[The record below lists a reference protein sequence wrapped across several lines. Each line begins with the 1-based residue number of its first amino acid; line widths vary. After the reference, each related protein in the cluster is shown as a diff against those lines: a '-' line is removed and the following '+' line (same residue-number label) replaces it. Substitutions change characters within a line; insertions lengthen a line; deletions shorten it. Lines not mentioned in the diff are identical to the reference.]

1 MSSLTPLQQAFLN
14 AYAAACAE
22 VPRDFRRSLILIGG
36 AASIAHGMS
45 DRKTKD
51 ADILVSSESLAF
63 LEDAIVNRRGG
74 FHKDTDGINKWDQRA
89 PEGEYMF
96 NVPVELIL
104 INGPFAPRIPDVVG
118 FGDGCIATLPELVRF
133 RAETFVARGNEED
146 YFDFRRLLP
155 MTSQRGLKLPHIE
168 EEELE
173 TMLEAVGMLKD
184 GNLECI
190 FMSILSTF
198 TQGGRVWSSWEEWEY
213 YYLLVAS

>member
-22 VPRDFRRSLILIGG
+22 LPRDLRRSLILIGG

-45 DRKTKD
+45 DRKTED

-63 LEDAIVNRRGG
+63 LDDAIVNRRGG
-74 FHKDTDGINKWDQRA
+74 FHKDMDGVNKWDQLA
-89 PEGEYMF
+89 PDGECLF
-96 NVPVELIL
+96 NVPVEPVLID
-104 INGPFAPRIPDVVG
+104 GPFVPRIPDVVG
-118 FGDGCIATLPELVRF
+118 FGDGFIATLPELVRF
-133 RAETFVARGNEED
+133 RAKTLVARGNVEG

-155 MTSQRGLKLPHIE
+155 MTSQQGLKLPHID

-173 TMLEAVGMLKD
+173 TMVEAVGMLED

-190 FMSILSTF
+190 LWVYYPHSRRGGGCGHLGRSGSIIT
-198 TQGGRVWSSWEEWEY
+198 
-213 YYLLVAS
+213 